1 MVVFDRVYNY
11 YHQFALWTKN
21 KVFFVTRQKSN
32 AVYTVV
38 ETKRKHNRKKGVAK
52 VLKEEII
59 ELEDESG
66 KRQNKKREKVRLRRI
81 SYQDEQNRYYVF
93 LTNNM
98 EITAEEVAFL
108 YKKRW
113 GIELLFYAKHIVM
126 QSNYQSSIITC

>member
-81 SYQDEQNRYYVF
+81 CYQDEQNRY
-93 LTNNM
+93 
-98 EITAEEVAFL
+98 
-108 YKKRW
+108 
-113 GIELLFYAKHIVM
+113 
-126 QSNYQSSIITC
+126 